1 MQWEKTTGRE
11 VHCCEG
17 TINGVP
23 ARFTVHTGRIETGR
37 SRMFI
42 GYFASVEID
51 GEPVTGADSSGIV
64 FALRNCAE
72 KLRARGVV
80 LDAPALSER
89 FYESGLSENSGWG
102 YMRDGDDEPVHY
114 IDRTKKY
121 TRPPRYDSKS

>member
-1 MQWEKTTGRE
+1 MGKNHRTKDALLRGYDKRRSGA
-11 VHCCEG
+11 VHRAHG
-17 TINGVP
+17 AN
-23 ARFTVHTGRIETGR
+23 RTGR

-102 YMRDGDDEPVHY
+102 YMRDGHDEPVHY